1 MEELYINVLNEELFV
16 IIQESLITSLYKK
29 DILNNT
35 NNYVQERIIYCLQ
48 KLNYYNIDTINETKE
63 YLINHLNNIINNE
76 LNFNWES
83 QVKNKRINEILNYIR
98 GSSEFSMFMN
108 KQNYR
113 INRAFVL
120 SKFLNNIEST
130 KTFYEN
136 LTLEELKILNN

>member
-1 MEELYINVLNEELFV
+1 
-16 IIQESLITSLYKK
+16 
-29 DILNNT
+29 
-35 NNYVQERIIYCLQ
+35 
-48 KLNYYNIDTINETKE
+48 
-63 YLINHLNNIINNE
+63 
-76 LNFNWES
+76 
-83 QVKNKRINEILNYIR
+83 
-98 GSSEFSMFMN
+98 MN

>member
-1 MEELYINVLNEELFV
+1 MEDLYMNELNEELFV

-29 DILNNT
+29 D
-35 NNYVQERIIYCLQ
+35 RIIYCLQ

-98 GSSEFSMFMN
+98 GSSEFRMFMN